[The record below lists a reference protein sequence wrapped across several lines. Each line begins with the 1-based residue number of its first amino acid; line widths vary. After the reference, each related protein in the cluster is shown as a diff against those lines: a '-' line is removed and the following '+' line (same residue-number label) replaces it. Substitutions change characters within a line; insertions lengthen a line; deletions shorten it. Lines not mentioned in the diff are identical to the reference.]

1 MLSALLRQIFKSP
14 ARAASA
20 GVPEVPRASALDR
33 ARALSA
39 ERRFDEAAAEVERVL
54 GVETENVDAFV
65 LKGSIL
71 RRQKRL
77 AEAKR
82 VLEHALTLD
91 PKCAE
96 GWLDLGTC
104 YRLENDPFWARF
116 YLRLANVVEP
126 SNADV
131 WNELG
136 LVEITLGNF
145 EHAEESIE
153 NAVSRN
159 PAHAEAWNNLGMIL
173 ARRRELGNA
182 RRHFLRAVFLKPE
195 FYMAAC
201 NLGLVSRDLERFEDA
216 ERELRRALEL
226 DPCPTA
232 ARLNL
237 AVVLQDLGRPDE
249 ACAVLEAAHAQ
260 LPQDADVAAALSA
273 LWLRLGDG
281 PRALRFAEVA
291 LACAP
296 ENPEARLA
304 LGTAQLAAGNFAE
317 GWEHYEARLHGG
329 HGVQRQFPIPR
340 WRGEALH
347 GKRLFVYGEQGLG
360 DEIMF
365 ASCLPDLIADGAH
378 CLLDCNPRL
387 RELLRE
393 SFPAV
398 DVLDALSRPASPEV
412 IDVQADFCT
421 PIGSLPRMLRTS
433 RARFAGGKP
442 YLKADERRTARW
454 RERLATLGAGL
465 NVGISWRGGLART
478 GRTQRSVDLETLLP
492 VLRTPGVH
500 WVSLQ
505 HDAKQEEVAALERR
519 HGVTVAAWDEVHADF
534 GETAALMCALD
545 MVITVCS
552 TVVHLAGA
560 LGRTTL
566 VLTPYGAEWRYMLEG
581 SSMPWYASVSLI
593 RQSRR
598 NDWSTVLAAVGER
611 LGLALRAQVPQA
623 SRGAS

>member
-1 MLSALLRQIFKSP
+1 
-14 ARAASA
+14 
-20 GVPEVPRASALDR
+20 
-33 ARALSA
+33 
-39 ERRFDEAAAEVERVL
+39 
-54 GVETENVDAFV
+54 
-65 LKGSIL
+65 
-71 RRQKRL
+71 
-77 AEAKR
+77 
-82 VLEHALTLD
+82 LTLD

-104 YRLENDPFWARF
+104 YRLANDPFWARF

-145 EHAEESIE
+145 ESAEESIQ
-153 NAVSRN
+153 NAVGRN
-159 PAHAEAWNNLGMIL
+159 PEHAEAWNNLGMIL
-173 ARRRELGNA
+173 GRRRELGIA

-216 ERELRRALEL
+216 ERELRRALDL

-237 AVVLQDLGRPDE
+237 AVVLQDLGRSDE
-249 ACAVLEAAHAQ
+249 AREILEAAHAQ
-260 LPQDADVAAALSA
+260 VPQDADVAAALSA

-281 PRALRFAEVA
+281 THATHFAERA

-304 LGTAQLAAGNFAE
+304 LGTAQLAAGNFAQ
-317 GWEHYEARLHGG
+317 GWENYEARLFGG
-329 HGVQRQFPIPR
+329 HGVQRQYPIAR
-340 WRGEALH
+340 WRGEALR

-365 ASCLPDLIADGAH
+365 ASCIPDLIADEVH

-387 RELLRE
+387 RGLLRE
-393 SFPAV
+393 SFRAV
-398 DVLDALSRPASPEV
+398 DVLDALSRPESPEV

-421 PIGSLPRMLRTS
+421 PIASLPRYLRTS

-442 YLKADERRTARW
+442 YLKADERRTAAW
-454 RERLATLGAGL
+454 RERLAALGAAGL
-465 NVGISWRGGLART
+465 NVGVSWRGGLART
-478 GRTQRSVDLETLLP
+478 GRTQRSLDLEALLP
-492 VLRTPGVH
+492 VLGTPGVH

-505 HDAKQEEVAALERR
+505 HDANQEEVAALETR
-519 HGVTVAAWDEVHADF
+519 HGVTVTAWHEAHADL

-560 LGRTTL
+560 LGRNTL
-566 VLTPYGAEWRYMLEG
+566 VLTPHGAEWRYMLEG
-581 SSMPWYASVSLI
+581 TSMPWYASVALI
-593 RQSRR
+593 RQSRP
-598 NDWSTVLAAVGER
+598 NDWSDVLAAVGER
-611 LGLALRAQVPQA
+611 LGVALRARVAQA
-623 SRGAS
+623 SGGAS